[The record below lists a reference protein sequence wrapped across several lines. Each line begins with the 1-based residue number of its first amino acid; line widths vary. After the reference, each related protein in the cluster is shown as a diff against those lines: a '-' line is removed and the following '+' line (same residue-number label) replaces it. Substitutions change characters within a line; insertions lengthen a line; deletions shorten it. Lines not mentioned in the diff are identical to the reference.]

1 MSRIWEEA
9 PELLEESA
17 LEIFGFILL
26 IAVIGCGCYLAFN
39 RRALEESAVGHSPI
53 ESAIYV
59 VMQGPDKRHLVRLD
73 PFARVGGPGTE
84 GTWICVDVA
93 GAMHVRVEGLD
104 SQLGMVL
111 LDLLELVGFRAME
124 GWIQVPSLACFEAPT
139 ADEFPEV
146 VHLTLQFPDAR
157 IQMFMQRERLLE
169 VVTRRIHP
177 TASPRGARRLPA
189 RPESAEDVLAVIQ
202 TALQR
207 YATNPALALS
217 ILEQSFGPGLPSH
230 FDASLTAALAQVW
243 GLSLRN
249 AGRIEDAIT
258 RFGEGLERSE
268 DPVARQELHYNRG
281 YARLMGLM
289 SARRADGDLVDSSFE
304 LRPENEADF
313 ALCLDDFREAAR
325 LGPEDRDAHSQVAT
339 SARCLAELR
348 PRERD
353 GLRIEARAALERA
366 TAGL

>member
-1 MSRIWEEA
+1 
-9 PELLEESA
+9 
-17 LEIFGFILL
+17 
-26 IAVIGCGCYLAFN
+26 
-39 RRALEESAVGHSPI
+39 
-53 ESAIYV
+53 
-59 VMQGPDKRHLVRLD
+59 
-73 PFARVGGPGTE
+73 
-84 GTWICVDVA
+84 
-93 GAMHVRVEGLD
+93 
-104 SQLGMVL
+104 
-111 LDLLELVGFRAME
+111 
-124 GWIQVPSLACFEAPT
+124 
-139 ADEFPEV
+139 
-146 VHLTLQFPDAR
+146 
-157 IQMFMQRERLLE
+157 MFMQRERLLE